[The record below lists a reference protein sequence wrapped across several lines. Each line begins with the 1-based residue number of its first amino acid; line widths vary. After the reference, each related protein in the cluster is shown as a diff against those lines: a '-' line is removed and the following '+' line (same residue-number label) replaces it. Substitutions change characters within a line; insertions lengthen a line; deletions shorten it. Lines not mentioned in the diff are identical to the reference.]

1 MIKQKA
7 IAPTAAA
14 AKYVK
19 GLVAKVT
26 NNDFALAAKPLNA
39 APNPVTPEVAEAAE
53 EPMSTISSEISAIRE
68 KSPS

>member
-1 MIKQKA
+1 M
-7 IAPTAAA
+7 
-14 AKYVK
+14 
-19 GLVAKVT
+19 T